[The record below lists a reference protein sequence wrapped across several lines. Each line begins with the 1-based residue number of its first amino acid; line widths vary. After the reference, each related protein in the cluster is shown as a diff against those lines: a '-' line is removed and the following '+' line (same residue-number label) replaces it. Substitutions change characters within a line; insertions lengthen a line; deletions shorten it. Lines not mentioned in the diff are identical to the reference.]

1 MRTDTMDLEKER
13 VRCKIESWLARGARR
28 PESIPPRH
36 SYATRLPGQ
45 APFSFAAFSEDLWP
59 WLVLFAWFFILAG
72 LVGCGGP
79 DGEDDPWCETHRCE
93 WVDLAFDPDPGI
105 EDAAASAAV
114 RLDAATGDGFA
125 LDAYGVPVRLVPQTW
140 DADGNETCAHT
151 EKVSRGTELLSL
163 EIHVATDPSFGL
175 ETCMSPAAVIMHEA
189 IHAFSLR
196 SQHVAEGLFAA
207 HGSLDEK
214 LNGPSLD
221 ELCRIGCW
229 NRHDER

>member
-36 SYATRLPGQ
+36 SYATRLHGQ
-45 APFSFAAFSEDLWP
+45 APFSFAAFSEAIWP
-59 WLVLFAWFFILAG
+59 WLVLFAWSFILAG

-93 WVDLAFDPDPGI
+93 WVDLALDPDLELEGATAR
-105 EDAAASAAV
+105 AAA
-114 RLDAATGDGFA
+114 RLDAATGNGFA
-125 LDAYGVPVRLVPQTW
+125 VDTFGVPVIARPQVF
-140 DADGNETCAHT
+140 DAEGNEACAHT
-151 EKVSRGTELLSL
+151 EKASRGTELLSV
-163 EIHVATDPSFGL
+163 EIHIATDPSFGL
-175 ETCMSPAAVIMHEA
+175 EHCMSTEATLMHEA
-189 IHAFSLR
+189 IHAFSR
-196 SQHVAEGLFAA
+196 KSQHVTEGLFAA

-229 NRHDER
+229 SRHDER